1 MACTC
6 IPSILLFYLLPKI
19 TFPEIPTSPNSL
31 PPKKTSVSIKEV
43 FLLVVKTKPVRY
55 IIAGCFHVGI
65 SYIYILIFDSNGFS
79 IADFTKFVVKPVLGV
94 NGTGYI
100 VGCFFIAGGVG
111 SYVIGKLCGNKF
123 IGRKKMAIF
132 TAICEIASYIYMYF
146 YKIDPNNITK
156 FDKIFA
162 YAYPCFFNFINVY
175 WNSQMPSFLQM
186 FYSDNEFKQAI
197 ARIVIF
203 YYINYRF

>member
-1 MACTC
+1 
-6 IPSILLFYLLPKI
+6 
-19 TFPEIPTSPNSL
+19 
-31 PPKKTSVSIKEV
+31 
-43 FLLVVKTKPVRY
+43 
-55 IIAGCFHVGI
+55 
-65 SYIYILIFDSNGFS
+65 
-79 IADFTKFVVKPVLGV
+79 
-94 NGTGYI
+94 
-100 VGCFFIAGGVG
+100 
-111 SYVIGKLCGNKF
+111 
-123 IGRKKMAIF
+123 MAIF